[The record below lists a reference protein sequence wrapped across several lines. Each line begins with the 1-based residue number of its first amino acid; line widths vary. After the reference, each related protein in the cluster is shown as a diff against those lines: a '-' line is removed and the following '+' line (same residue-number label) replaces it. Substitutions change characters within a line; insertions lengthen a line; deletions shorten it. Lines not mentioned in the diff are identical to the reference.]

1 MVSGG
6 AYPSGWLSCHAW
18 LYGAGAFV
26 DGAAGSAFVK
36 GGGNGGGWKLG
47 GVDDFFPQPHKRVAA
62 TSPHTA
68 MIQHIVFI
76 VACISPYTKTKPLE
90 QVI

>member
-1 MVSGG
+1 MRRRQNPAPVCRPAGQPRPVPSPYRRMVSGG

-47 GVDDFFPQPHKRVAA
+47 GVDDFVPQPH
-62 TSPHTA
+62 
-68 MIQHIVFI
+68 
-76 VACISPYTKTKPLE
+76 
-90 QVI
+90 